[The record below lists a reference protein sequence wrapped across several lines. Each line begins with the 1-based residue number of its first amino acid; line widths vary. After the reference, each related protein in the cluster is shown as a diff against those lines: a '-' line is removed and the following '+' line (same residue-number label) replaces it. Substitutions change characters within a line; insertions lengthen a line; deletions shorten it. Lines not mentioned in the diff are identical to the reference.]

1 MSTMG
6 YCYHSLNM
14 YLEMKE
20 ETDDMKRSVK
30 MLFGLALGLTIGSM
44 CSIELG
50 IMALPLCGCVGMAIG
65 LILGT
70 NNKEDK

>member
-1 MSTMG
+1 MSTMA

-50 IMALPLCGCVGMAIG
+50 DNGIAIMWMCWDGNRIDFGH
-65 LILGT
+65 
-70 NNKEDK
+70 

>member
-1 MSTMG
+1 MSTMA

-30 MLFGLALGLTIGSM
+30 MLFGLAFGSYNWLNVFDRIGDNGIAIMWM
-44 CSIELG
+44 CWDGNRIDFG
-50 IMALPLCGCVGMAIG
+50 H
-65 LILGT
+65 
-70 NNKEDK
+70 

>member
-1 MSTMG
+1 MLTEKIVNINKFFG
-6 YCYHSLNM
+6 IG
-14 YLEMKE
+14 MKE

>member
-1 MSTMG
+1 MSTMA

-50 IMALPLCGCVGMAIG
+50 IMPPV
-65 LILGT
+65 
-70 NNKEDK
+70 